1 MKVAAVQMD
10 IRILEK
16 ELNLRR
22 ILEEL
27 ARARRAGAELIIF
40 PECALTGYCFTSLDE
55 ARPMAETIPGPS
67 TEKLA
72 AAAQILECTVVV
84 GLLESEGERIYNS
97 AIVVG
102 PGGLLGVHRKAHLP
116 CLGIDWRTT
125 PGDTPLQV
133 FDTAHGRVGVNICFD
148 VSFPEAARVLKLRG
162 AQLLAIPT
170 NWPVGSDIWAHTPN
184 VRATENH
191 FHVVAAN
198 RVGEERGWRFAGHSK
213 IVDFAGKVHAE
224 AGEAEET
231 ILYAELDLPA
241 ADQNRVIRVPGVWE
255 YDRMAIR
262 RPELYG
268 PITEPKR
275 A

>member
-1 MKVAAVQMD
+1 MD
-10 IRILEK
+10 INILEK

-40 PECALTGYCFTSLDE
+40 PECALTGYCFTNLDE

-67 TEKLA
+67 TEILA
-72 AAAQILECTVVV
+72 ATAQILGCTVVV
-84 GLLESEGERIYNS
+84 GLLEREGERVFNS

-125 PGDTPLQV
+125 PGDTPIRV
-133 FDTAHGRVGVNICFD
+133 FDTPHGRVGINICFD

-224 AGEAEET
+224 AGEVEET
-231 ILYAELDLPA
+231 ILYADLDLPA
-241 ADQNRVIRVPGVWE
+241 ADQNRVVRIPGKWE
-255 YDRMAIR
+255 YDRMAVR

>member
-10 IRILEK
+10 IKILEK
-16 ELNLRR
+16 ELNRRR
-22 ILEEL
+22 ILEEMT
-27 ARARRAGAELIIF
+27 RARRAGAELVVF
-40 PECALTGYCFTSLDE
+40 PECALTGYCFISLDE
-55 ARPMAETIPGPS
+55 AWPMAETIPGPS
-67 TEKLA
+67 TEILA
-72 AAAQILECTVVV
+72 ATAQILGCTAVV
-84 GLLESEGERIYNS
+84 GLLESDGGRVFNS
-97 AIVVG
+97 AVVVG

-116 CLGIDWRTT
+116 CLGIDWWTT

-133 FDTAHGRVGVNICFD
+133 FETPAGRIGVNVCFD

-198 RVGEERGWRFAGHSK
+198 RVGEERGTRFAGHSK
-213 IVDFAGKVHAE
+213 IVDFTGKVHAE

-241 ADQNRVIRVPGVWE
+241 ADQNRVIRIPGKWE
-255 YDRMAIR
+255 YDRIATR

-275 A
+275 V

>member
-1 MKVAAVQMD
+1 
-10 IRILEK
+10 
-16 ELNLRR
+16 
-22 ILEEL
+22 
-27 ARARRAGAELIIF
+27 
-40 PECALTGYCFTSLDE
+40 
-55 ARPMAETIPGPS
+55 
-67 TEKLA
+67 
-72 AAAQILECTVVV
+72 
-84 GLLESEGERIYNS
+84 
-97 AIVVG
+97 
-102 PGGLLGVHRKAHLP
+102 
-116 CLGIDWRTT
+116 
-125 PGDTPLQV
+125 
-133 FDTAHGRVGVNICFD
+133 

-213 IVDFAGKVHAE
+213 IVDFAGRVHAE

-241 ADQNRVIRVPGVWE
+241 ADQNRVIRIPGIWE

-262 RPELYG
+262 RPDLYG

-275 A
+275 V

>member
-10 IRILEK
+10 IKILEK

>member
-1 MKVAAVQMD
+1 MKVAAVQLD

-40 PECALTGYCFTSLDE
+40 PECALTGYCFTNLDE

-67 TEKLA
+67 TEILA
-72 AAAQILECTVVV
+72 ATAQILGCTVVV
-84 GLLESEGERIYNS
+84 GLLEREGERVFNS

-125 PGDTPLQV
+125 PGDTPIRV
-133 FDTAHGRVGVNICFD
+133 FDTPHGRVGINICFD

-224 AGEAEET
+224 AGEVEET
-231 ILYAELDLPA
+231 ILYADLDLPA
-241 ADQNRVIRVPGVWE
+241 ADQNRVVRIPGKWE
-255 YDRMAIR
+255 YDRMAVR

>member
-116 CLGIDWRTT
+116 CLGVDWRTT

-133 FDTAHGRVGVNICFD
+133 FDTAHGKVGINICFD

-241 ADQNRVIRVPGVWE
+241 ADQNRVIRIPGIWE